1 MNLETFTL
9 ALGLLAACLTT
20 FAYLPQSIKAIRTKH
35 TKDISFPMVIMLEAG
50 LITWLSYGILI
61 NSIPIIAANTVSIVF
76 MTTILILKIKYK

>member
-1 MNLETFTL
+1 METFTL
-9 ALGLLAACLTT
+9 VLGLLAACLTT